1 MIKFYIDPKY
11 AISVSE
17 EIIVYK
23 QESDS
28 VTLFDI
34 IKDPVLFKSVVA
46 KDHPKFVMLR
56 NKLSELGYILTEDRW
71 NNGDRVIKP
80 FILNGLKFKKGE
92 TFPCAAALNFT
103 LRFNQH

>member
-1 MIKFYIDPKY
+1 MRKFYIDPKY

-34 IKDPVLFKSVVA
+34 MKDPVSFRSFA
-46 KDHPKFVMLR
+46 IKDHPKFVMLR
-56 NKLSELGYILTEDRW
+56 HQLSELGYILTEDRW
-71 NNGDRVIKP
+71 SNGDRVIKP